1 MLRTT
6 VGSILC
12 TLLVS
17 ALPAQHGQG
26 EDKHA
31 TPRQR
36 TPPDYLSGE
45 EARAAAVFQ
54 EVLPSVVTVLTRRTV
69 FTEEGVREQKA
80 LGSGVLVS
88 PECHVLTAAHVVEGA
103 DTILVRTHDGVL
115 RRAELLFSETSA
127 DIAMIRLTPEVTDL
141 AHARLGDS
149 DRLVV
154 GQVTYVVG
162 SPYGLE
168 NSFSVGHISGFRE
181 FGRLYDGT
189 ILAEFIQ
196 TDAAINSGNSGGPVF
211 NSRGEVIGI
220 ASQII
225 TVSGG
230 IELPISLDTDLVVE
244 FRGSRDRRN
253 HGESEGEQPCRGP
266 AA

>member
-149 DRLVV
+149 DRLVKRCA
-154 GQVTYVVG
+154 GSHPRRHRVG
-162 SPYGLE
+162 SLGQPDSVQQGGLRSRVRALPLRSSRSRKSPADQEIPDRQNRAPLACCE
-168 NSFSVGHISGFRE
+168 NPDGVRSAAHH
-181 FGRLYDGT
+181 RL
-189 ILAEFIQ
+189 
-196 TDAAINSGNSGGPVF
+196 
-211 NSRGEVIGI
+211 
-220 ASQII
+220 
-225 TVSGG
+225 
-230 IELPISLDTDLVVE
+230 
-244 FRGSRDRRN
+244 
-253 HGESEGEQPCRGP
+253 
-266 AA
+266 